1 MERVFSI
8 QGYSHIVNRIVQKL
22 TVKDLSNLSKV
33 SKSLASSTAKLW
45 FPRFLKKYRLEPQ
58 LEEFYVNL
66 MAYPNPDILQSL
78 GNIMRIRVEH
88 GVDIFYKMN
97 RGSEFQ
103 LQHEHELISQTNCPL
118 ELSIIFNQTPLAQ
131 LILNEF
137 PNVVKVFSRAVK
149 LAIYGDRSIDIFKS
163 LLGLWKENYPHEN
176 KNLVLDFA
184 AKYGTESKFQILLD
198 FGLDPSTEY
207 RIGIE
212 QSTMDV
218 AVSNRKNGI
227 VKILLP
233 YYKNLD
239 SPMKLAIRD
248 NNEKMIEILFD
259 HCKVPSSRQ
268 LSDLSNCSWTYHAAI
283 LGKDLAL
290 QKLIAL
296 EKKSPLPSSDE
307 QFSYLSDIITKASA
321 SVEG

>member
-1 MERVFSI
+1 MEGIFSI
-8 QGYSHIVNRIVQKL
+8 QGYFHIADNIAKRLK
-22 TVKDLSNLSKV
+22 VKDLSNLSKV
-33 SKSLASSTAKLW
+33 SKSLATSTVRIWFKRLKAKV
-45 FPRFLKKYRLEPQ
+45 KLEPQ
-58 LEEFYVNL
+58 LEELYTNL
-66 MAYPNPDILQSL
+66 IAYQNPEIQQLL
-78 GNIMRIRVEH
+78 GYIMRIRVEH
-88 GVDIFYKMN
+88 VVDIFYRMN
-97 RGSEFQ
+97 HGLEYN
-103 LQHEHELISQTNCPL
+103 LISPTNCPL
-118 ELSIIFNQTPLAQ
+118 ELSIIFNQIPLAK
-131 LILNEF
+131 LILNKF
-137 PNVVKVFSRAVK
+137 PNLVRNISRAVK
-149 LAIYGDRSIDIFKS
+149 LAIYGDCSIDLFKS
-163 LLGLWKENYPHEN
+163 LLGLWKEICPSEN
-176 KNLVLDFA
+176 KNWVLDFA

-198 FGLDPSTEY
+198 FGLDPTTEY

-218 AVSNRKNGI
+218 AVSNRKIGI

-283 LGKDLAL
+283 HGKDLAL

-296 EKKSPLPSSDE
+296 EKKSPLPSLEE
-307 QFSYLSDIITKASA
+307 QFSYFSDIIMKASA